1 MEASCI
7 ICPTYLGSSCDGP
20 VPHAAGLWHYSISA
34 CALHWSSCE
43 SLRKLCTNRCMAYVS
58 LPSTTLPKQ
67 PAGCGLRDYEFPR
80 DKGSG
85 LVAVS
90 KMTPLFRVFLGFLLT
105 VLFTEECCGHTGTV
119 VTCIV
124 EYQII
129 VFTSILSCSISVGAS
144 FL

>member
-1 MEASCI
+1 MVAWFPAFSCI
-7 ICPTYLGSSCDGP
+7 IQFLITVTVEGGLGVNGSSEYPHQLVMIEQTSGGWRPVVICPTYLGSSCDGP

-80 DKGSG
+80 DKAPGS
-85 LVAVS
+85 
-90 KMTPLFRVFLGFLLT
+90 
-105 VLFTEECCGHTGTV
+105 
-119 VTCIV
+119 
-124 EYQII
+124 
-129 VFTSILSCSISVGAS
+129 
-144 FL
+144 

>member
-1 MEASCI
+1 METRVV

-20 VPHAAGLWHYSISA
+20 VPHAAGLHYSISA
-34 CALHWSSCE
+34 CGLHWLSCE
-43 SLRKLCTNRCMAYVS
+43 SLRKLCMAYVS
-58 LPSTTLPKQ
+58 LPSATLPKQ
-67 PAGCGLRDYEFPR
+67 SAGCGLRDYEFPR

-119 VTCIV
+119 ATC
-124 EYQII
+124 
-129 VFTSILSCSISVGAS
+129 
-144 FL
+144 